1 MFWVNFVVW
10 VKQINCLSCLEKKEI
25 NYPDPL
31 SECKQTFASFTLQDW
46 LECMKHAVLILEK
59 TTLHRTKTT
68 FTHFNN
74 ISKMAKVCDKYF

>member
-1 MFWVNFVVW
+1 MFSVNFVVW
-10 VKQINCLSCLEKKEI
+10 VNCLSCLEKKEI

-46 LECMKHAVLILEK
+46 LECMKHAVILEK

-68 FTHFNN
+68 CQ
-74 ISKMAKVCDKYF
+74 CDEYFQVVIYHDTCSPG